1 MAPVRMT
8 AGRDSRRSRRKQ
20 LDYVGLL
27 DYCDGEEPRPCQIQD
42 ISAGG
47 AHLMVF
53 TETETIPETL
63 TLLLSPSAK
72 VRRDCKVVS
81 LCTRELGLLLKA
93 RGGSPH
99 S

>member
-8 AGRDSRRSRRKQ
+8 AGRDTRRSKRKQ

-72 VRRDCKVVS
+72 VRRDCKVVWRS
-81 LCTRELGLLLKA
+81 A
-93 RGGSPH
+93 GGIGVQFIKPVG
-99 S
+99 